1 MTDKAQY
8 ILYSILDFGLTFG
21 GTAGVIVYNYVTPT
35 NPLGYKLTLGGIILL
50 IALVLTAKAIFEKH
64 YREKYDTMLQQL
76 AEATDPAVKQEISDK
91 INEHKIK
98 NNVYQRLML
107 LLPFMVLYL
116 CTWLGATAFE
126 NLQASVGL
134 ILVSM
139 GVGSVFNVIKKPVR
153 ERLNLANTTAKA
165 QSKAQEQNK

>member
-21 GTAGVIVYNYVTPT
+21 GTAGVIVYNYITPT

-116 CTWLGATAFE
+116 WLGACKMLAFIYCIRILFCFE
-126 NLQASVGL
+126 WQETNLNS
-134 ILVSM
+134 
-139 GVGSVFNVIKKPVR
+139 
-153 ERLNLANTTAKA
+153 LN
-165 QSKAQEQNK
+165 Q

>member
-1 MTDKAQY
+1 MTDKVQY

-50 IALVLTAKAIFEKH
+50 IALVLAAKAIFEKH

-76 AEATDPAVKQEISDK
+76 AEATDPAIKQEISER
-91 INEHKIK
+91 INQHKIK
-98 NNVYQRLML
+98 NNIYQRLMI

-139 GVGSVFNVIKKPVR
+139 GIGSVFNILKKPVK
-153 ERLNLANTTAKA
+153 ERMDLAKITSNVNVQPK
-165 QSKAQEQNK
+165 E

>member
-21 GTAGVIVYNYVTPT
+21 GTAGVIVYNYITPT

-76 AEATDPAVKQEISDK
+76 AEATDPTVKQEISDK

-153 ERLNLANTTAKA
+153 ERLNLAKTTAKA
-165 QSKAQEQNK
+165 QSKAQEQNE

>member
-21 GTAGVIVYNYVTPT
+21 GTAGVIVYNYITPT

-139 GVGSVFNVIKKPVR
+139 GIGSVFNVIKKPVR
-153 ERLNLANTTAKA
+153 ERMNLAKTTAKA

>member
-1 MTDKAQY
+1 
-8 ILYSILDFGLTFG
+8 
-21 GTAGVIVYNYVTPT
+21 
-35 NPLGYKLTLGGIILL
+35 
-50 IALVLTAKAIFEKH
+50 
-64 YREKYDTMLQQL
+64 MLQQL

-139 GVGSVFNVIKKPVR
+139 GVGSVFNVIKTPVR
-153 ERLNLANTTAKA
+153 ERMNLAKTTAKA
-165 QSKAQEQNK
+165 QSKAQEQNE

>member
-50 IALVLTAKAIFEKH
+50 IALVLAAKAIFEKH

-91 INEHKIK
+91 INQHKIK

-139 GVGSVFNVIKKPVR
+139 GIGSVFNILKKPVK
-153 ERLNLANTTAKA
+153 ERIDLAKITSNVNVQPK
-165 QSKAQEQNK
+165 E

>member
-21 GTAGVIVYNYVTPT
+21 GTAGVIVYNYITPT
-35 NPLGYKLTLGGIILL
+35 NPLGYKLTLGGILLL
-50 IALVLTAKAIFEKH
+50 IVLVFTAKAIFEKH
-64 YREKYDTMLQQL
+64 YREKYDTYLQQL
-76 AEATDPAVKQEISDK
+76 AEATDPNVKAEISDQ
-91 INEHKIK
+91 INAHKIK
-98 NNVYQRLML
+98 NNIYQRLMV

-116 CTWLGATAFE
+116 CTWLGASAFE

-153 ERLNLANTTAKA
+153 DRMKLAETTAKVSA
-165 QSKAQEQNK
+165 KKE

>member
-21 GTAGVIVYNYVTPT
+21 GTAGVIVYNYITPT
-35 NPLGYKLTLGGIILL
+35 NPLGYKLTLGGILLL
-50 IALVLTAKAIFEKH
+50 IVLVFTAKAIFEKH
-64 YREKYDTMLQQL
+64 YREKYDTYLQQL
-76 AEATDPAVKQEISDK
+76 AEATDPDVKAEISDQ
-91 INEHKIK
+91 INAHKMK
-98 NNVYQRLML
+98 NNIYQRLMV

-116 CTWLGATAFE
+116 CTWLGASAFE

-153 ERLNLANTTAKA
+153 DRMKLAETTAKVSA
-165 QSKAQEQNK
+165 KKE

>member
-21 GTAGVIVYNYVTPT
+21 GTAGVIVYNYITPT
-35 NPLGYKLTLGGIILL
+35 NPLGYKLTLGGILLL
-50 IALVLTAKAIFEKH
+50 IVLVFTAKAIFEKH
-64 YREKYDTMLQQL
+64 YREKYDTYLQQL
-76 AEATDPAVKQEISDK
+76 AEATDPDVKAEISDQ
-91 INEHKIK
+91 INAHKMK
-98 NNVYQRLML
+98 NNIYQRLMV

-116 CTWLGATAFE
+116 CTWLGASAFE

-153 ERLNLANTTAKA
+153 DRMKLAETT
-165 QSKAQEQNK
+165 SKVATKKE

>member
-153 ERLNLANTTAKA
+153 ERMNLAKTTAKA

>member
-21 GTAGVIVYNYVTPT
+21 GTAGVIVYNYITPT

-116 CTWLGATAFE
+116 CTWLGATAFK

-139 GVGSVFNVIKKPVR
+139 GVGSIFNVIKKPVK
-153 ERLNLANTTAKA
+153 ERMDLAKTTAKA
-165 QSKAQEQNK
+165 QAKVQAQNK

>member
-50 IALVLTAKAIFEKH
+50 IALVFAAKAIFEKH
-64 YREKYDTMLQQL
+64 YRQKYDTYLQQL
-76 AEATDPAVKQEISDK
+76 AQATDEAVKAEISAQ
-91 INEHKIK
+91 IEAHKMK
-98 NNVYQRLML
+98 NNIYQRLMI

-116 CTWLGATAFE
+116 CTWLGASAFE

-139 GVGSVFNVIKKPVR
+139 GVGSIFNVIKKPVK
-153 ERLNLANTTAKA
+153 ERMDLAKTTAKA
-165 QSKAQEQNK
+165 QAKVQAQNK

>member
-21 GTAGVIVYNYVTPT
+21 GTAGVIVYNYITPT

-50 IALVLTAKAIFEKH
+50 IVLVFTAKAIFEKH
-64 YREKYDTMLQQL
+64 YREKYDALLQQL
-76 AEATDPAVKQEISDK
+76 AEATDPDVKAAISEQ
-91 INEHKIK
+91 INAHKMK
-98 NNVYQRLML
+98 NNIYQRLMV

-116 CTWLGATAFE
+116 CTWLGATCFE

-153 ERLNLANTTAKA
+153 DRMKLAETTAKVSA
-165 QSKAQEQNK
+165 KK

>member
-21 GTAGVIVYNYVTPT
+21 GTAGVIVYNYITPT

-139 GVGSVFNVIKKPVR
+139 GVGSIFNVIKKPVK
-153 ERLNLANTTAKA
+153 ERLDLAKTTAKA
-165 QSKAQEQNK
+165 QAKVQAQNK

>member
-21 GTAGVIVYNYVTPT
+21 GTAGVIVYNYITPT

-50 IALVLTAKAIFEKH
+50 IALVLAAKAIFEKH

-76 AEATDPAVKQEISDK
+76 AEATDPAIKQEISER
-91 INEHKIK
+91 INQHKIK
-98 NNVYQRLML
+98 NNVYQRLMI

-139 GVGSVFNVIKKPVR
+139 GVGSVFNILKKPVK
-153 ERLNLANTTAKA
+153 ERMDLAKITSNVNVQPK
-165 QSKAQEQNK
+165 E

>member
-21 GTAGVIVYNYVTPT
+21 GTAGVIVYNYITPT

-76 AEATDPAVKQEISDK
+76 ANATDPAVKQEISDK

-116 CTWLGATAFE
+116 CTWLGATDFE

-153 ERLNLANTTAKA
+153 ERLNLAKTTAKA
-165 QSKAQEQNK
+165 QSKAQEQNE

>member
-21 GTAGVIVYNYVTPT
+21 GTAGVIVYNYITPT

-139 GVGSVFNVIKKPVR
+139 GVGSIFNVIKKPVK
-153 ERLNLANTTAKA
+153 ERMDLAKTTAKA
-165 QSKAQEQNK
+165 QAKVQAQNK

>member
-50 IALVLTAKAIFEKH
+50 IALVLAAKAIFEKH

-76 AEATDPAVKQEISDK
+76 AEATDPAIKQEISER
-91 INEHKIK
+91 INQHKIK

-139 GVGSVFNVIKKPVR
+139 GVGSVFNILKKPVK
-153 ERLNLANTTAKA
+153 ERMDLAKITSNVNVQPK
-165 QSKAQEQNK
+165 E

>member
-8 ILYSILDFGLTFG
+8 ILYTILDFGLTFG

-153 ERLNLANTTAKA
+153 ERMNLAKTTAKA

>member
-76 AEATDPAVKQEISDK
+76 AEATDPAIKQEISER
-91 INEHKIK
+91 INQHKIK

-139 GVGSVFNVIKKPVR
+139 GIGSVFNILKKPVK
-153 ERLNLANTTAKA
+153 ERMDLAKITSNVNVQPK
-165 QSKAQEQNK
+165 E

>member
-8 ILYSILDFGLTFG
+8 ILYTILDFGLTFG

-64 YREKYDTMLQQL
+64 YLEKYDTMLQQL

-153 ERLNLANTTAKA
+153 ERMNLAKTTAKA

>member
-76 AEATDPAVKQEISDK
+76 AEATDPAIKQEISERL
-91 INEHKIK
+91 NQHKIK

-139 GVGSVFNVIKKPVR
+139 GIGSVFNILKKPVK
-153 ERLNLANTTAKA
+153 ERMDLAKIT
-165 QSKAQEQNK
+165 SKVNVQPKE

>member
-76 AEATDPAVKQEISDK
+76 AEATDPAIKQEISDK
-91 INEHKIK
+91 INQHKIK

-139 GVGSVFNVIKKPVR
+139 GIGSVFNILKKPVK
-153 ERLNLANTTAKA
+153 ERMDLAKITSNVNVQPK
-165 QSKAQEQNK
+165 E

>member
-21 GTAGVIVYNYVTPT
+21 GTAGVIVYNYITPT
-35 NPLGYKLTLGGIILL
+35 NPLGYKLTLGGILLL
-50 IALVLTAKAIFEKH
+50 IVLVFTAKAIFEKH
-64 YREKYDTMLQQL
+64 YREKYDTYLQQL
-76 AEATDPAVKQEISDK
+76 AEATDPDVKAEISDQ
-91 INEHKIK
+91 INAHKMK
-98 NNVYQRLML
+98 NNIYQRLMI

-116 CTWLGATAFE
+116 CTWLGASAFE

-153 ERLNLANTTAKA
+153 DRMKLAETTAKVA
-165 QSKAQEQNK
+165 TKKE

>member
-21 GTAGVIVYNYVTPT
+21 GTAGVIVYNYITPT

-50 IALVLTAKAIFEKH
+50 IALVLTAKSIFEKH

-153 ERLNLANTTAKA
+153 ERLNLAKTTAKA
-165 QSKAQEQNK
+165 QSKAQEQNE

>member
-21 GTAGVIVYNYVTPT
+21 GTAGVIVYNYITPT

-64 YREKYDTMLQQL
+64 YRERYDTMLQQL

-153 ERLNLANTTAKA
+153 ERMNLAKTTAKA

>member
-21 GTAGVIVYNYVTPT
+21 GTAGVIVYNYITPT

-153 ERLNLANTTAKA
+153 ERMNLAKTTAKA

>member
-21 GTAGVIVYNYVTPT
+21 GTAGVIVYNYITPT
-35 NPLGYKLTLGGIILL
+35 NPLGYKLTLGGILLL
-50 IALVLTAKAIFEKH
+50 IVLVFTAKAIFEKH
-64 YREKYDTMLQQL
+64 YREKYDTYLQQL
-76 AEATDPAVKQEISDK
+76 AEATDPDVKAEISDQ
-91 INEHKIK
+91 INAHKIK
-98 NNVYQRLML
+98 NNIYQRLMV

-116 CTWLGATAFE
+116 CTWLGASAFE

-153 ERLNLANTTAKA
+153 DRMKLAETTAKVSA
-165 QSKAQEQNK
+165 KKE

>member
-50 IALVLTAKAIFEKH
+50 IALVFTAKAIFEKH
-64 YREKYDTMLQQL
+64 YRQKYDTYLQQL
-76 AEATDPAVKQEISDK
+76 AQATDEAVKAEISAQ
-91 INEHKIK
+91 IEAHKMK
-98 NNVYQRLML
+98 NNIYQRLMI

-116 CTWLGATAFE
+116 CTWLGASAFD

-139 GVGSVFNVIKKPVR
+139 GVGSIFNVIKKPVK
-153 ERLNLANTTAKA
+153 ERLDLAKTTAKA
-165 QSKAQEQNK
+165 QSKVQAQNK

>member
-50 IALVLTAKAIFEKH
+50 IALVFTAKAIFEKH
-64 YREKYDTMLQQL
+64 YRQKYDTYLQQL
-76 AEATDPAVKQEISDK
+76 AQATDENVKAEINTQ
-91 INEHKIK
+91 IEAHKMK
-98 NNVYQRLML
+98 NNIYQRLMI

-116 CTWLGATAFE
+116 CTWLGASAFE

-139 GVGSVFNVIKKPVR
+139 GIGSIFNVIKKPVK
-153 ERLNLANTTAKA
+153 ERMDLAKTTAKA
-165 QSKAQEQNK
+165 QAKVQAQNK

>member
-76 AEATDPAVKQEISDK
+76 AEATDPAIKQEISER
-91 INEHKIK
+91 INQHKIK
-98 NNVYQRLML
+98 NNIYQRLMI

-139 GVGSVFNVIKKPVR
+139 GVGSVFNILKKPVK
-153 ERLNLANTTAKA
+153 ERMDLAKITSNVNVQPK
-165 QSKAQEQNK
+165 E

>member
-76 AEATDPAVKQEISDK
+76 AEATDPAIKQEISER
-91 INEHKIK
+91 INQHKIK

-139 GVGSVFNVIKKPVR
+139 GVGSVFNILKKPVK
-153 ERLNLANTTAKA
+153 ERMDLAKITSNVNVQPK
-165 QSKAQEQNK
+165 E

>member
-1 MTDKAQY
+1 MTEKAQY

-21 GTAGVIVYNYVTPT
+21 GTAGVIVYNYITPT
-35 NPLGYKLTLGGIILL
+35 NPLGYKLTLGGILLL
-50 IALVLTAKAIFEKH
+50 IVLVFTAKAIFEKH
-64 YREKYDTMLQQL
+64 YREKYDTYLQQL
-76 AEATDPAVKQEISDK
+76 AEATDPDVKAEISDQ
-91 INEHKIK
+91 INAHKIK
-98 NNVYQRLML
+98 NNIYQRLMV

-116 CTWLGATAFE
+116 CTWLGASAFE

-153 ERLNLANTTAKA
+153 DRMKLAETTAKVSA
-165 QSKAQEQNK
+165 KKE

>member
-21 GTAGVIVYNYVTPT
+21 GTAGVIVYNYITPT

-153 ERLNLANTTAKA
+153 ERLNLAKTTAKA

>member
-1 MTDKAQY
+1 MNDKAQY

-153 ERLNLANTTAKA
+153 ERINLAKTTAKA

>member
-153 ERLNLANTTAKA
+153 ERINLAKTTAKA